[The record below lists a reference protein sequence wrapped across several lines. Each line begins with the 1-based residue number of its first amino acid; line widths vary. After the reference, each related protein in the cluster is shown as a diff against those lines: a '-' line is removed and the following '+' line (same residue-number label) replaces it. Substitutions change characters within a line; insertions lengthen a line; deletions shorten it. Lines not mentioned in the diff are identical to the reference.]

1 VLRQIAALVF
11 IFVCTTVAWMILGA
25 TIFSRTYSSNQQLE
39 GRVTSTWGSP
49 QEQSPPSACYKKTE
63 ITPVTEQAPGKTTI
77 GSDKVEHYAPLPV
90 DASTIAVKLHLDH
103 RQKGLL
109 WYSTY
114 AVAFTGD
121 YKFRNDTA
129 EPQTVDFHLDFPAQ
143 RAVYDGL
150 IMDVDGQAL
159 PLSANDQGADVQ
171 AVVAPGQTAVLHTA
185 YRSQGLGSWRYK
197 LGSGIAQ
204 VNNFALTMHTNFN
217 DIDFADDTLSPTA
230 KQRTADGW
238 QLTWQYSS
246 LLSGFQIGMTMPGKL
261 QPGPLAGQVSYFAP
275 VSLFFFFFLMFII
288 TTLRNIDLHPLNYFF
303 LACAFFAFHLLLGYL
318 VDHISIHV
326 AMVISSLVSI
336 TLVVSYL
343 RLVVGIRFAALEAGT
358 AQLIYLVLFS
368 YAFFWKGFTGLAI
381 TVISIVT
388 LFVVM
393 QATGRIR
400 WSERLAPLTTPALAK
415 RA

>member
-1 VLRQIAALVF
+1 VIRQIAAIAF

-25 TIFSRTYSSNQQLE
+25 TIFSRTYSTNQQLE
-39 GRVTSTWGSP
+39 GRVVSTWGSP
-49 QEQSPPSACYKKTE
+49 EEQSPPTACFKKIE
-63 ITPVTEQAPGKTTI
+63 ITPVTEQLPGKTTI
-77 GSDKVEHYAPLPV
+77 RNDKVERSFPLPLE
-90 DASTIAVKLHLDH
+90 ASAIDVKLHLDH

-129 EPQTVDFHLDFPAQ
+129 EPQTIDFHLSFPAQ

-150 IMDVDGQAL
+150 VMEVDGQPL
-159 PLSANDQGADVQ
+159 PISANDQGADVHTEI
-171 AVVAPGQTAVLHTA
+171 PSGQTVVLHAA
-185 YRSQGLGSWRYK
+185 YRSQGLNSWRYK

-204 VNNFALTMHTNFN
+204 VNNFALTMHTNFK

-230 KQRTADGW
+230 KLHTSDGW
-238 QLTWQYSS
+238 QLTWQYSN
-246 LLSGFQIGMTMPGKL
+246 LLSGFQIGMTMPEKL
-261 QPGPLAGQVSYFAP
+261 QPGPLAGQISNFAP
-275 VSLFFFFFLMFII
+275 ISLFFFFFLMFMIS
-288 TTLRNIDLHPLNYFF
+288 TLRNIDLHPLNYFF
-303 LACAFFAFHLLLGYL
+303 LACAFFAFHLLLAYL
-318 VDHISIHV
+318 VDHISI
-326 AMVISSLVSI
+326 A
-336 TLVVSYL
+336 LVVSYL
-343 RLVVGIRFAALEAGT
+343 RLVVGIRFAALEAGI

-400 WSERLAPLTTPALAK
+400 WSERLARRIPPPLPNNA
-415 RA
+415 